1 MTPRAVGKR
10 YTVKCLCGTIAFQH
24 ISTLLG
30 YNGAIAV
37 QLHLHWTLSQLS
49 PGRNK
54 AQQKVTS
61 PTQDTH
67 KVGSLTPTSS
77 SSYPNLHVLDE
88 ALLKWRYLVIKVKI
102 TMPFLP
108 KGHFKKWRR
117 DRMCPP
123 TSDGRVLTLS
133 PLMPMSPLKPGKP
146 SSPCRHDNEQKMK
159 WGCGKANDW
168 NKSHFTFRLMH
179 AE

>member
-10 YTVKCLCGTIAFQH
+10 YTVKCLCDTIPFQH
-24 ISTLLG
+24 IGALLG

-49 PGRNK
+49 PGGNK
-54 AQQKVTS
+54 AQ
-61 PTQDTH
+61 H
-67 KVGSLTPTSS
+67 
-77 SSYPNLHVLDE
+77 PNLHVLDE

-123 TSDGRVLTLS
+123 TSDERVLTLS